1 MSAEHR
7 FKLVVVGGGA
17 GGCATAHKFVSRWG
31 PGEVCVIEPSS
42 DHYYQPMWTLVGG
55 GVKTLEQSVRPMQS
69 LLPRQATWLRDSVE
83 TFHPDT
89 NTLVTAAGDTVSY
102 DWLVIATG
110 IQLRWQI
117 QIHIN
122 IHIQVIFKFIFK
134 FIFIFSRYD
143 KIKGLPE
150 AFDTP
155 GVGSNYSYKYVEKT
169 QRAIKEFVGGVALF
183 TLPSTPIKCAGWLI
197 YETCHFK
204 TSCFRSSSE
213 DHVLGRGRLEGEG
226 GEG

>member
-17 GGCATAHKFVSRWG
+17 GGCATAHKFVSRLG
-31 PGEVCVIEPSS
+31 GGEVCVIEPSS
-42 DHYYQPMWTLVGG
+42 DHFYQPMWTLVGG

-89 NTLVTAAGDTVSY
+89 NTLLTAAGDTVSY

-117 QIHIN
+117 QIHIQVYIQIHLLIHTQIHIHNLIHIN
-122 IHIQVIFKFIFK
+122 IH
-134 FIFIFSRYD
+134 
-143 KIKGLPE
+143 
-150 AFDTP
+150 
-155 GVGSNYSYKYVEKT
+155 YSYSHIHICYILQV
-169 QRAIKEFVGGVALF
+169 
-183 TLPSTPIKCAGWLI
+183 
-197 YETCHFK
+197 
-204 TSCFRSSSE
+204 
-213 DHVLGRGRLEGEG
+213 
-226 GEG
+226 